1 MAAQVIITAD
11 DGGLSPAVNEA
22 IADLYHKGSISRAA
36 MFAVYGESDVLCRE
50 LPTCARVA
58 HVSLSFGR
66 PNTTS
71 AGIARLLDSNGF
83 FLRPTIDQAHS
94 LSSAMATHAAFV
106 MKVAEASEIQAEV
119 QAQFDDVSGG
129 LDTNRE
135 YTFHH
140 NIDSFL
146 TPDYY
151 RPEMGILSR
160 RDCVEAGLYAGYR
173 YIFLDRNEGE
183 DLAVE
188 RLSEML
194 IGAIDD
200 SMAAGG
206 LPVEIALHP
215 ATSGRDLTGLTSYCD
230 ERYIEFRAW
239 QSKPIM
245 TILSQGER
253 LGGRFVFA

>member
-1 MAAQVIITAD
+1 MTAQLIVTAD
-11 DGGLSPAVNEA
+11 DGGLTPAVNDA
-22 IADLYHKGSISRAA
+22 IIELYRKGSISRAA
-36 MFAVYGESDVLCRE
+36 VFAVYGDSDLLRRE
-50 LPTCARVA
+50 LPACSCVA
-58 HVSLSFGR
+58 HVSLSFGH
-66 PNTTS
+66 PKTTS

-83 FLRPTIDQAHS
+83 FLRPAIDQAHR

-106 MKVAEASEIQAEV
+106 MKMAQASEIQAEI

-129 LDTNRE
+129 LGTNRE

-146 TPDYY
+146 APDYY
-151 RPEMGILSR
+151 RPEFGILSR
-160 RDCVEAGLYAGYR
+160 RDCIEAGLYAGYR

-188 RLSEML
+188 RLSRML

-206 LPVEIALHP
+206 LPIEVALHP
-215 ATSGRDLTGLTSYCD
+215 ATSGKDLMGLTSYCD

-239 QSKPIM
+239 QSEPIM
-245 TILSQGER
+245 TILSRGER